1 MRASRLLFCLLLGAI
16 TLASGSA
23 QAQSFDGN
31 YAGKI
36 TCGLLSDLRR
46 PLSVNFSMKVS
57 GSDATYE
64 REIVRPGTGSGPV
77 RTGNYERGNG
87 TVSAS
92 GEVSLRGKGEGPFVF
107 EAEYRGQLNA
117 STIQLSGAQHWQVR
131 GAPETRSC
139 QIELT
144 RLSSR

>member
-1 MRASRLLFCLLLGAI
+1 MRTFLLLLCVI
-16 TLASGSA
+16 NLAVGSA

-31 YAGKI
+31 YAGKMA
-36 TCGLLSDLRR
+36 CSLLSDLKR

-57 GSDATYE
+57 GSEASYE
-64 REIVRPGTGSGPV
+64 REIVRPGTGSGPA

-107 EAEYRGQLNA
+107 EGEYRGQLTG
-117 STIQLSGAQHWQVR
+117 STIQLTGSQHWQVR
-131 GAPETRSC
+131 GTTETRSC

-144 RLSSR
+144 RPSSR